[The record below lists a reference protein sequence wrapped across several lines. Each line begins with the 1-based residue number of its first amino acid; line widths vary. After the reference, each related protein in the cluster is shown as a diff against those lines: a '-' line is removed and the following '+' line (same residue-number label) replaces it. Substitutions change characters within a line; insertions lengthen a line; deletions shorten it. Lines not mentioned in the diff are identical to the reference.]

1 VFAVLFVCILSFL
14 SNFHRRK
21 AKAWDHPK
29 RPLSAYNYFFQAER
43 KAIIS
48 AIDDAQGLKM
58 KASSGYEVKDTK
70 AKAKVHLAKRR
81 VEDEEEPTTE
91 YAYSLDDETLEF
103 LLTPEGNISFDQ
115 VVKLVG
121 RNWKTIDPVRLAK
134 FEECAKQDRLRYEHE
149 KHAFNVRYHARDLRK
164 HEQEYNPDRSNLSFG
179 KMSGTIHTS
188 CPLTQNE
195 PAFSSNAMP
204 SSEPFDLYE
213 MYPYP
218 PNQQPSMYYPP
229 NYSGYGMH
237 PYQGPR
243 GTFTPTP
250 TSGVHYTN
258 YGREGYVSTDDYHY
272 RQV

>member
-48 AIDDAQGLKM
+48 AINDAQGLKM

-70 AKAKVHLAKRR
+70 AKAKVHLAKRQ
-81 VEDEEEPTTE
+81 VEDEEEPTE
-91 YAYSLDDETLEF
+91 YAYSLDDETLEL

-115 VVKLVG
+115 VVKLIG

-149 KHAFNVRYHARDLRK
+149 KSAFNLRHHARELRK
-164 HEQEYNPDRSNLSFG
+164 QEQEYNPDRSNLSFG
-179 KMSGTIHTS
+179 NASGNIHTS
-188 CPLTQNE
+188 CPPTQNE
-195 PAFSSNAMP
+195 LAFSSNAMP
-204 SSEPFDLYE
+204 SSEPFNLYE
-213 MYPYP
+213 RYPYP

-229 NYSGYGMH
+229 NYPGYGMD

-243 GTFTPTP
+243 GAFMPTR
-250 TSGVHYTN
+250 TSGIQYPP
-258 YGREGYVSTDDYHY
+258 YGREGYVSSSDYHY